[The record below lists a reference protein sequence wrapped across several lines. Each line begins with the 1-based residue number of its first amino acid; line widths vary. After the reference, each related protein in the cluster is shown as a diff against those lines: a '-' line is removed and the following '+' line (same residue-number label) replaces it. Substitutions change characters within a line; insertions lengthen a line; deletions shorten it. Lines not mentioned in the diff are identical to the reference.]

1 MVELYADKQKDFHF
15 LIDSI
20 AWEKFY
26 EKMQQYL
33 PALYKSNNSFYL
45 TF

>member
-1 MVELYADKQKDFHF
+1 MELYADKQKDF

-45 TF
+45 IF